1 MTWLH
6 VVSDCGESV
15 GADGTSKSVTNTAD
29 RQLLISARKQ
39 ADWILVS
46 ADTFIAE
53 NYKASRYAPIAVV
66 SSIPTKVEQILTSLR
81 SPSDSDDLKSILVF
95 ETVED
100 FVFEQNLESQN
111 RILLES
117 GRKMAK
123 SLAQARMLDSA
134 IVSVTQPPEDF
145 GQSAVTAL
153 SADMG
158 FDPERLK
165 LRYSTPEL
173 AIWSGSVEVR

>member
-6 VVSDCGESV
+6 VVSDCGESI
-15 GADGTSKSVTNTAD
+15 GADGTSKSVTNSAD
-29 RQLLISARKQ
+29 RQLLISTRKQ

-66 SSIPTKVEQILTSLR
+66 SSNPTKVEQIHANLR
-81 SPSDSDDLKSILVF
+81 DHSGSDELNSILFF
-95 ETVED
+95 ETVEE
-100 FVFEQNLESQN
+100 FICKQNLESHN

-123 SLAQARMLDSA
+123 SLAQTRMLDSA
-134 IVSVTQPPEDF
+134 IVSVTQPPEDS
-145 GQSAVTAL
+145 GRSAVTAL
-153 SADMG
+153 SAVMG
-158 FDPERLK
+158 FSPERLK
-165 LRYSTPEL
+165 LRYSIPEL
-173 AIWSGSVEVR
+173 AIWSGCLEVR